1 MAYAVTIRERMTE
14 LESKVSSSSLS
25 FDEIKNLSLQYALL
39 EMELEKAIDAR
50 KIVQN

>member
-1 MAYAVTIRERMTE
+1 MQTLVIRERMTE
-14 LESKVSSSSLS
+14 LERKALNSNLS

-39 EMELEKAIDAR
+39 EMELEKASDTR